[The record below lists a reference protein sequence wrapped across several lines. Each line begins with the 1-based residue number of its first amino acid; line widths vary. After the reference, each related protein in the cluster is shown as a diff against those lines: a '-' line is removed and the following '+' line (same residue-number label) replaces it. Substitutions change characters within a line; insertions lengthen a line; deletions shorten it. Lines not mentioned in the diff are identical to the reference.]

1 MNFHWVSS
9 GCESFLYKNKLQLP
23 LSHDV
28 DVKKVMDMIHYME
41 FRREIWT
48 KGAPPMSIGYACLNI
63 GTPNTNIRSV
73 MQRNATPEKL
83 TEVIAHNLAALER
96 MIDYNRKNGI
106 KLFRISSDLIP
117 FGSSPFNALAWPEIH
132 KEAFDRIGA
141 KIRKAGI
148 RVSLHPG
155 QYTVLNSPTEDVVAR
170 ASEDLIY
177 HDKILTALGT
187 DQTNKI
193 VLHVGGIYG
202 DKKEAL
208 QRFEQNFRRLPE
220 AIRNRLIIE
229 NDDRLYNIEEVL
241 GLAHRLQI
249 PVVYDNLH
257 HAINPTPSGGT
268 DPYWIAEAKKTWKA
282 VDGNQKIHYSQ
293 QAPGK
298 RPGAHTDTID
308 LETFLTFHEQLE
320 NKQIDIMLEVK
331 DKNLSAIKCQN
342 ATTEN
347 KRMVLLEKEWGRY
360 KYAVLE
366 RSPAIYQAIR
376 TLLKDKEAYPVQE
389 FYRLID
395 TAFAEEIH
403 LGQAE
408 NAAAHVWGYF
418 KKHATETERKQYEK
432 NLANYRNGSGTRA
445 TLNLQLFKLA
455 EKYEVEYLLQ
465 SLYFYLG

>member
-1 MNFHWVSS
+1 
-9 GCESFLYKNKLQLP
+9 
-23 LSHDV
+23 
-28 DVKKVMDMIHYME
+28 
-41 FRREIWT
+41 
-48 KGAPPMSIGYACLNI
+48 MSIGYACLNI

-83 TEVIAHNLAALER
+83 TEVTEHNLAALEK
-96 MIDYNRKNGI
+96 MIDYNRKNDI

-117 FGSSPFNALAWPEIH
+117 FGSSPVNALPWWDIH
-132 KEAFDRIGA
+132 AEAFQHIGA
-141 KIRKAGI
+141 KIQKSSM
-148 RVSLHPG
+148 RVSFHPG
-155 QYTVLNSPTEDVVAR
+155 QYTVLNSPDENVVAR
-170 ASEDLIY
+170 AILDLAY
-177 HDKILTALGT
+177 HAKMLEYLGV
-187 DQTNKI
+187 DNQHKI

-208 QRFEQNFRRLPE
+208 ERFELNFRRLPE
-220 AIRNRLIIE
+220 AVRNRLIIE

-241 GLAHRLQI
+241 ELAHRLQI
-249 PVVYDNLH
+249 PAVYDNLH

-360 KYAVLE
+360 KYAILE
-366 RSPAIYQAIR
+366 KSPALYQAIR

-389 FYRLID
+389 FYRHID
-395 TAFAEEIH
+395 TAFAKELH
-403 LGQAE
+403 PGYAE

-418 KKHATETERKQYEK
+418 KKHATDAERRQYEK
-432 NLANYRNGSGTRA
+432 NLENYRNGNGTRA
-445 TLNLQLFKLA
+445 TLKRQLFRLA
-455 EKYEVEYLLQ
+455 QKYESEYLLQ
-465 SLYFYLG
+465 SLYFYLVGI

>member
-1 MNFHWVSS
+1 
-9 GCESFLYKNKLQLP
+9 
-23 LSHDV
+23 
-28 DVKKVMDMIHYME
+28 
-41 FRREIWT
+41 
-48 KGAPPMSIGYACLNI
+48 MSIGYACLNI
-63 GTPNTNIRSV
+63 GTHNTNIRSV

-83 TEVIAHNLAALER
+83 TEVTEHNLTALER

-117 FGSSPFNALAWPEIH
+117 FGSSPVNTLYWPEIH

-170 ASEDLIY
+170 AIADLIY
-177 HDKILTALGT
+177 HDKILTALGA
-187 DQTNKI
+187 DHTNKI

-220 AIRNRLIIE
+220 AVRNRLIIE
-229 NDDRLYNIEEVL
+229 NDDRLYNIEDVL
-241 GLAHRLQI
+241 TLAHRLHV
-249 PVVYDNLH
+249 PAVYDNLH
-257 HAINPTPSGGT
+257 HAINPPPSGGT

-282 VDGNQKIHYSQ
+282 ADGNQKIHYSQ
-293 QAPGK
+293 QALDK
-298 RPGAHTDTID
+298 RPGAHADTIN

-320 NKQIDIMLEVK
+320 DKQIDIMLEVK

-342 ATTEN
+342 ATTAAP
-347 KRMVLLEKEWGRY
+347 KALLLEKEWGRY
-360 KYAVLE
+360 KYTVLE
-366 RSPAIYQAIR
+366 RSPAVYQAIR

-395 TAFAEEIH
+395 TAFAEEIYP
-403 LGQAE
+403 GQAK

-418 KKHATETERKQYEK
+418 KKHATDAEHKQYEK
-432 NLANYRNGSGTRA
+432 NLSNYRNNTGTLA
-445 TLNLQLFKLA
+445 TLKRQLFKLA
-455 EKYEVEYLLQ
+455 EKYELEYLLQ
-465 SLYFYLG
+465 SLYFYLD